1 MTPLLAIFLV
11 AALGYLAGRIQVRGV
26 SLGVAA
32 VLFAGLAVSALFPTL
47 SIPEIVP
54 QLGLVI
60 FLYAIGIASG
70 PGFFASFRRR
80 GLRDAALTVALVLLG
95 ALLSA
100 LAGHLIGASPETTAG
115 LFAGS
120 LTNTP
125 ALAAVVQ
132 VLEGTAGDASAPVV
146 AYSVAYP
153 LGVLGLL
160 LAMVIGERIARR
172 DVERPSLLGLDV
184 EGLHLETVTVRIGPN
199 AVGNT
204 LANLRE
210 AHHLRIAFGRHK
222 RGLAL
227 EVADDTKP
235 LCEGDLVSLIGDKAS
250 CTKALAALGTESDE
264 HVELDRNVLDF
275 RRIAVTK
282 VELTSRPLRELH
294 LATRFG
300 ATITRIRRGDVEL
313 LPTQETELEVGDR
326 VRVIAPRRRMDEV
339 SRFFGDSV
347 RASAEVDTLTFGLG
361 IVIGLLVGEVPV
373 PLPGGSMFRLGVAG
387 GPLVVALILGHI
399 GRTGPLVWNLPFAA
413 SVTLRQVGLLLF
425 LGGVG
430 LRSGH
435 AFAETL
441 GRGEGL
447 GVLAMGALI
456 TFTIALLTI
465 VLANRVFRLPI
476 ELVLGM
482 VSGVHTQPAALAF
495 ASERTQS
502 ELARVGYASVFPIA
516 TVAKIVIAQLLLA
529 WLT

>member
-11 AALGYLAGRIQVRGV
+11 AALGYLAGRVQVRGV

-32 VLFAGLAVSALFPTL
+32 VLFAGLAISAMFPTL

-80 GLRDAALTVALVLLG
+80 GLRDAGLTVALVMLG
-95 ALLSA
+95 ALLSVG
-100 LAGHLIGASPETTAG
+100 LGRLIGASPETTAG

-125 ALAAVVQ
+125 ALAAVIQ
-132 VLEGTAGDASAPVV
+132 VLEGAGGDVSAPVV

-153 LGVLGLL
+153 MGVVALL
-160 LAMVIGERIARR
+160 LAMVVGERTARR
-172 DVERPSLLGLDV
+172 DVQRPSLLGLEV
-184 EGLHLETVTVRIGPN
+184 EGLHLETVTVRIG
-199 AVGNT
+199 AAAAGAT
-204 LANLRE
+204 LENLRQ
-210 AHHLRIAFGRHK
+210 AHRLRIGFGRHK
-222 RGLAL
+222 RGNTL
-227 EVADDTKP
+227 EIADESKP
-235 LCEGDLVSLIGDKAS
+235 LEEGDLVSLIGDKGA
-250 CTKALAALGTESDE
+250 CAKAVAALGTESEE
-264 HVELDRNVLDF
+264 HVELDRHILDF

-282 VELTSRPLRELH
+282 VELTMRPLSELA
-294 LATRFG
+294 LGTRFG
-300 ATITRIRRGDVEL
+300 ATITRIRRGDIEL
-313 LPTQETELEVGDR
+313 LPTPETELEVGDR
-326 VRVIAPRRRMDEV
+326 VRVIAPRKRMDEV
-339 SRFFGDSV
+339 SRFFGDSI
-347 RASAEVDTLTFGLG
+347 RATAEIDTLTFGLG
-361 IVIGLLVGEVPV
+361 IVLGLLVGEVPL
-373 PLPGGSMFRLGVAG
+373 PLPGGGVFRLGIAG
-387 GPLVVALILGHI
+387 GPLVVALILGHL

-447 GVLAMGALI
+447 GVLAAGAVV
-456 TFTIALLTI
+456 TFAVAWLTI
-465 VLANRVFRLPI
+465 VFANRVLRLPI

-482 VSGVHTQPAALAF
+482 VSGIHTQPAALAF
-495 ASERTQS
+495 ASDRTQS
-502 ELARVGYASVFPIA
+502 ELPRVGYASVFPIA